1 MSSSTFAPHSASPS
15 SQAGTLLALAPGAAP
30 RAVHSMTH
38 SVTMAVARETR
49 NAMLLR
55 WHRGESGDAT

>member
-1 MSSSTFAPHSASPS
+1 
-15 SQAGTLLALAPGAAP
+15 LLALAPGAAP

-38 SVTMAVARETR
+38 SVTMAVARETS

-55 WHRGESGDAT
+55 WHRGELGEAT